1 MNGLNDSF
9 LRAYQEVLP
18 TPASKIRDIE
28 TGTGDFKSN
37 DTTDL
42 GRVLIRY
49 VPAVYRLFVKKTA
62 DIELSRE
69 LCSELQLRFLKGKL
83 TQGFDPAK
91 GPFRFYLWRASINLL
106 RDYFRDKRN
115 HPIHGS
121 LDFEPVDENEG
132 DPFGQQDAEI
142 HEACA
147 EHILHCCWQELKSQ
161 EEASQT
167 PSYSLLRLRLSGIQD
182 YAELADRVAESMS
195 LEPVPKAATVRQWSS
210 RAVRKFGNLLWQLV
224 SEEQE
229 SEDHEVIAGRI
240 KELGLTAYCRD
251 RLRS

>member
-1 MNGLNDSF
+1 MT
-9 LRAYQEVLP
+9 RRIWVEY
-18 TPASKIRDIE
+18 
-28 TGTGDFKSN
+28 
-37 DTTDL
+37 
-42 GRVLIRY
+42 LIRY

-132 DPFGQQDAEI
+132 DPFGEQDAEI
-142 HEACA
+142 HEALCRTHPA
-147 EHILHCCWQELKSQ
+147 LLLAGTEVTGRSLPNSVLLPI
-161 EEASQT
+161 ASQAVGD
-167 PSYSLLRLRLSGIQD
+167 PRLCRTGRSRRRVYVLGAGSQGGDCEAMVVSCGQKIWQPALAAGKRGAGI
-182 YAELADRVAESMS
+182 R
-195 LEPVPKAATVRQWSS
+195 
-210 RAVRKFGNLLWQLV
+210 
-224 SEEQE
+224 
-229 SEDHEVIAGRI
+229 
-240 KELGLTAYCRD
+240 
-251 RLRS
+251 RS